1 MAALAVLW
9 CEGIDG
15 GDDACRG
22 AGGGGAG
29 EGAGEANDEADEEGE
44 AMGGAPPARSLGW
57 GRGAKVRM
65 ARDRAV
71 RDGWTDAAQG
81 ERRWAGTR
89 EPREGG
95 LFVHHRLGKLD
106 ALAGRARSPGPGGS
120 RIVKRFVFDRGDL
133 YRS

>member
-1 MAALAVLW
+1 MGW
-9 CEGIDG
+9 
-15 GDDACRG
+15 
-22 AGGGGAG
+22 GGARAQ
-29 EGAGEANDEADEEGE
+29 AGEPPEEG
-44 AMGGAPPARSLGW
+44 S
-57 GRGAKVRM
+57 
-65 ARDRAV
+65 
-71 RDGWTDAAQG
+71 
-81 ERRWAGTR
+81 R